1 MEDKSRNRFV
11 IMTVGMTHSGK
22 TTFATEL
29 EKVMQQEAVVIDQ
42 DNHAEFINK
51 HYMKLRP
58 SEGPNMLKFSITN
71 TIVAYAV
78 EHCHMHIILSNSNLH
93 EPSRRKVLR
102 YFQEKGFKRILV
114 YFDLP
119 YKLLEERV
127 EKTQRKNKI
136 FRNASSF
143 SEILERQRGSQQD
156 RPGPEE
162 AEYLFVIKDPCD
174 FPVIIGQ
181 IQDLCMKNE
190 QGVLR

>member
-1 MEDKSRNRFV
+1 MEDMPRGRFV

-29 EKVMQQEAVVIDQ
+29 EKVLQQDAVVIDQ
-42 DNHAEFINK
+42 DNHAAFINA

-58 SEGPNMLKFSITN
+58 SEGPNTLKFSITH

-78 EHCHMHIILSNSNLH
+78 EHSHMHIILSNSNLH
-93 EPSRRKVLR
+93 EPSRRNVLR

-119 YKLLEERV
+119 FHLLEERV

-143 SEILERQRGSQQD
+143 SEVLDRQRDSKQD
-156 RPGPEE
+156 QPGLEE
-162 AEYLFVIKDPCD
+162 ADYLFVIKDPRD
-174 FPVIIGQ
+174 FPVILGQ
-181 IQDLCMKNE
+181 IRDLCMDNE
-190 QGVLR
+190 RGEQE